1 MQQARINTV
10 SSLMLLFLFLFYLCS
25 LIERS
30 EIPWSILWLS
40 NSEVS
45 GSEMMMVDEWLILKI
60 WCCDVV
66 QSYDTVCAHTL
77 KKKSTGQNARIFL
90 NTLRAV
96 SRRDSTV

>member
-66 QSYDTVCAHTL
+66 QSYDTYSVCPHA
-77 KKKSTGQNARIFL
+77 KKEEYRAKCQNFSKYPEGRESA
-90 NTLRAV
+90 
-96 SRRDSTV
+96 